1 MDTAV
6 LAVGLIVFVLSLV
19 ATVRGRRQRR
29 TTQKSPEIR
38 HVRAQE
44 TIMLRHTPAQVW
56 ALIGPAE
63 HASVLSAN
71 IVRGFTVPGTLTGV
85 GQQQCFIDLHGNTC
99 IIEVVEYEEGRRA
112 VTRAIS
118 PRPAVPVRSLH
129 TVELLDAGC
138 LLSIGIECDAPTAT
152 NWTPDMERT

>member
-1 MDTAV
+1 
-6 LAVGLIVFVLSLV
+6 
-19 ATVRGRRQRR
+19 
-29 TTQKSPEIR
+29 
-38 HVRAQE
+38 
-44 TIMLRHTPAQVW
+44 MLRHTPAQVW

-85 GQQQCFIDLHGNTC
+85 GQQQCFLDLHGNTS

-129 TVELLDAGC
+129 TVELLDVGC
-138 LLSIGIECDAPTAT
+138 L
-152 NWTPDMERT
+152 

>member
-1 MDTAV
+1 
-6 LAVGLIVFVLSLV
+6 
-19 ATVRGRRQRR
+19 
-29 TTQKSPEIR
+29 
-38 HVRAQE
+38 
-44 TIMLRHTPAQVW
+44 MLRRTPAQVW

-118 PRPAVPVRSLH
+118 
-129 TVELLDAGC
+129 LDRLC
-138 LLSIGIECDAPTAT
+138 LCARCTRWSCLTLAAC
-152 NWTPDMERT
+152 